1 MSDQKKLTLKEK
13 IMNHLANEVYCR
25 LGVSPV
31 HGIGVFAVR
40 PIPKG
45 TNPLRSLVKQ
55 REIAF
60 SHDELKKLPRG
71 VRKQIDMFCYY
82 DKDEVLVSTMGLNTM
97 NFAVYLNHTKNPN
110 VRLNKDGSFEALR
123 DIKTD
128 EELMMDY
135 DHSFG
140 ETHYFD

>member
-1 MSDQKKLTLKEK
+1 MSDNKKLTAKEL
-13 IMNHLANEVYCR
+13 IMNHLSNEVYCR

-45 TNPLRSLVKQ
+45 TNPLRSLIKH
-55 REIAF
+55 REISF
-60 SHDELKKLPRG
+60 THDEIKKLPKG
-71 VRKQIDMFCYY
+71 VRKQVEMFCFY

-97 NFAVYLNHTKNPN
+97 DFAVYLNHTKTPN
-110 VRLNKDGSFEALR
+110 IRLNKDGSFETLC
-123 DIKTD
+123 DIKNG